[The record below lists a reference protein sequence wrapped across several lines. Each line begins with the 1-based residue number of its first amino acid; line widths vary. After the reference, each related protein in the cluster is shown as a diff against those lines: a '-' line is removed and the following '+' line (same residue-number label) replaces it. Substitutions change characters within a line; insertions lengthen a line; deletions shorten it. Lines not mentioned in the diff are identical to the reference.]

1 MPNITLITLIN
12 APKER
17 VFDLSRSID
26 LHQQSLSH
34 TNEKAVAGKTKGLI
48 EAGETVTW
56 NADHLFKTRA
66 LTVKITQM
74 QPFESF
80 TDEMLQGDFKSMHH
94 EHLFSNSNNITTM
107 KDVFS
112 FEAPYGILGKIFCNI
127 YLTKYMTRLLA
138 QRNLTIKEYAET
150 DKWKTIINS

>member
-26 LHQQSLSH
+26 LHQQSLLH
-34 TNEKAVAGKTKGLI
+34 TNEKAVAGRTNGLI
-48 EAGETVTW
+48 EFGETVTW
-56 NADHLFKTRA
+56 HANHLFKTRT

-107 KDVFS
+107 KDIFS
-112 FEAPYGILGKIFCNI
+112 FEAPYGIIGKIFSQTF
-127 YLTKYMTRLLA
+127 LTAYMTKLLQ
-138 QRNLTIKEYAET
+138 QRNLVIKDFAES
-150 DKWKTIINS
+150 DKWKMILPV